1 MEIRTIIASFIIILG
16 AFFMLVGSLGLIRLP
31 DFYSRAHA
39 QGKVDTL
46 AIMLVILGLIVYEG
60 FTLNSV
66 KLVFIII
73 FVGLTNPTATNAL
86 TRAAY
91 RFGLRPWFKKDK
103 YKPKDKKRKKRE
115 KK

>member
-1 MEIRTIIASFIIILG
+1 MEIRAIFAFFIISLG
-16 AFFMLVGSLGLIRLP
+16 AFFMLVGSIGLIRLP

-46 AIMLVILGLIVYEG
+46 AIMLVILGLVVYEG

-66 KLVFIII
+66 KLIFIII
-73 FVGLTNPTATNAL
+73 FVALTNPTATNAL

-103 YKPKDKKRKKRE
+103 GKPRGKKKSKRE
-115 KK
+115 KR